1 METTR
6 PLAWGAAIRWLRW
19 APMIAALI
27 AFDAITGSMA
37 GVRSL
42 AVGVDAGLIC
52 VLVHRVFTKD
62 IDHPVPP
69 ITWLEGLFVGALTC
83 SLLGMQV
90 AFVDPGG
97 VTGRGVAVL
106 TALALGTVLTEL
118 VEARRALEDSRGQSH
133 RRSARTY
140 IAG

>member
-52 VLVHRVFTKD
+52 VLIHRGLTKD

-69 ITWLEGLFVGALTC
+69 ITWLEGLFVGSLTC

-97 VTGRGVAVL
+97 ATGRGAAVL

-118 VEARRALEDSRGQSH
+118 VEARRALEDSRGRSA

-140 IAG
+140 VAG